1 MAAVSSTHLQAL
13 PCVLSPVVSH
23 FFDYLQL
30 KDGELEPGQTLLLMS
45 GAGKDAGNKVKVQ
58 VSKDQ
63 VWACWVMS
71 MGGSLCSNA
80 AGAP

>member
-1 MAAVSSTHLQAL
+1 
-13 PCVLSPVVSH
+13 
-23 FFDYLQL
+23 
-30 KDGELEPGQTLLLMS
+30 MS

-71 MGGSLCSNA
+71 MGGSLCSDNT
-80 AGAP
+80 GAPCDLQLVLDLDLRHEQ